1 MKTANQQEPEWA
13 DEKFVTR
20 NFGITHS
27 PLFRLR
33 KSGAI
38 RSVSLR
44 PEGASYGK
52 RLYHIPTIREYLAN
66 MEARET
72 ELEGVGA

>member
-1 MKTANQQEPEWA
+1 MKTANKQDPEWA

-33 KSGAI
+33 KSGTI

-52 RLYHIPTIREYLAN
+52 RLYYVPSVREYIAT
-66 MEARET
+66 MEAREL
-72 ELEGVGA
+72 ELERAAR